1 LIHFYKRYNLYF
13 YQMGLLN
20 FITGM
25 FTGLYAGIYLTQ
37 NYNVPA
43 LPDPTTLVDKAKKF
57 LEENK
62 KPGKSDD

>member
-1 LIHFYKRYNLYF
+1 
-13 YQMGLLN
+13 MGLFN
-20 FITGM
+20 FVTGV

-43 LPDPTTLVDKAKKF
+43 VPDPTSIVEKAKKF

-62 KPGKSDD
+62 KDSKD

>member
-1 LIHFYKRYNLYF
+1 MIMLLQLLIYLFF
-13 YQMGLLN
+13 S
-20 FITGM
+20 
-25 FTGLYAGIYLTQ
+25 GLYAGIYLTQ